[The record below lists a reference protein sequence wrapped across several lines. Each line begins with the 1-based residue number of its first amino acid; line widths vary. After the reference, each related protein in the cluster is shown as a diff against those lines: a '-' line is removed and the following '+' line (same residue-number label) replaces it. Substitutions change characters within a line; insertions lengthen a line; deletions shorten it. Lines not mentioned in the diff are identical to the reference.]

1 MNNIAFSGT
10 FAVELGTHIAV
21 CHGNVSTKFRAE
33 IVLYGAGIACE
44 FGLKS
49 TRLLNLGHITWLISF
64 ATVVLS
70 A

>member
-1 MNNIAFSGT
+1 MNNMAFSGS

-21 CHGNVSTKFRAE
+21 CYGNVYTKFRAE
-33 IVLYGAGIACE
+33 RFIYGAVIACA

-49 TRLLNLGHITWLISF
+49 TRLFNLGHIAWLISF